1 MYMEDSRFTG
11 KINLLENSLEFIPDV
26 DMNKIVRVLEQ
37 REVLG
42 AELRLNDGRKISAK
56 QRKKIFSIIADISA
70 WNGDIPEYIRKVLTW
85 YFRCEA
91 DIEDFSLSNVDMTT
105 AKEFIT
111 YLINFCFTNDVPT
124 RDTLLNSCEDIY
136 KYLYMCLEHRKC
148 AICNAPADIHHVD
161 RIGMGRN
168 RNKINHLG
176 LRAIALCRK
185 HHNETEIRER
195 ELFEENH
202 IYGIKL
208 DKYLCKVL
216 KLNYKEK

>member
-1 MYMEDSRFTG
+1 M
-11 KINLLENSLEFIPDV
+11 
-26 DMNKIVRVLEQ
+26 
-37 REVLG
+37 
-42 AELRLNDGRKISAK
+42 LR
-56 QRKKIFSIIADISA
+56 
-70 WNGDIPEYIRKVLTW
+70 PE
-85 YFRCEA
+85 
-91 DIEDFSLSNVDMTT
+91 
-105 AKEFIT
+105 
-111 YLINFCFTNDVPT
+111 
-124 RDTLLNSCEDIY
+124 
-136 KYLYMCLEHRKC
+136 
-148 AICNAPADIHHVD
+148 IHHVD

-185 HHNETEIRER
+185 HHDETEIRER

>member
-1 MYMEDSRFTG
+1 MG
-11 KINLLENSLEFIPDV
+11 KINLLENSLEFIPDE

-37 REVLG
+37 REVFG

-85 YFRCEA
+85 YFSCDEV
-91 DIEDFSLSNVDMTT
+91 IEDFILSNVDMTSS
-105 AKEFIT
+105 KEFIS
-111 YLINFCFTNDVPT
+111 YLINFCFANDVPT
-124 RDTLLNSCEDIY
+124 RDTLLHNCEDIY

-148 AICNAPADIHHVD
+148 AICNAPAEIHHVD

-185 HHNETEIRER
+185 HHDETEIRER

>member
-1 MYMEDSRFTG
+1 MS
-11 KINLLENSLEFIPDV
+11 FI
-26 DMNKIVRVLEQ
+26 
-37 REVLG
+37 
-42 AELRLNDGRKISAK
+42 S
-56 QRKKIFSIIADISA
+56 
-70 WNGDIPEYIRKVLTW
+70 
-85 YFRCEA
+85 
-91 DIEDFSLSNVDMTT
+91 
-105 AKEFIT
+105 
-111 YLINFCFTNDVPT
+111 YLINFCFANDVPT
-124 RDTLLNSCEDIY
+124 RDTLLHNCEDIY

-148 AICNAPADIHHVD
+148 AICNAPAEIHHVD

-185 HHNETEIRER
+185 HHDETEIRER